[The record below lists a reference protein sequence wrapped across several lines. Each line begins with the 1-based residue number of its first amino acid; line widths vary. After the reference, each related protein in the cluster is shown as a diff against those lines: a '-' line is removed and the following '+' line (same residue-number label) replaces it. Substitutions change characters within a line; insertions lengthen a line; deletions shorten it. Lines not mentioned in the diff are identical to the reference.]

1 MTKKELIEALDG
13 LDDDAVIQA
22 EIELC
27 VLGHRSMRSAELTV
41 KNVYSDCVILGGTL

>member
-1 MTKKELIEALDG
+1 MTKKDLIEALDG

-27 VLGHRSMRSAELTV
+27 VLGHRSMRSAELHV
-41 KNVYSDCVILGGTL
+41 KNVYDNCVILGGTI